1 MEMID
6 NISQPEIKATD
17 LKTLKKQK
25 KILSL
30 GLSGLIIGN
39 SLISFCLF
47 SAFVR
52 GTIEYLITGVSELP
66 LEGHFYTCFVPCIT
80 CLIGIITG
88 SIAIMKAKKLK
99 KVGNYNGK
107 AVAGNVLA
115 IISCLLG
122 TVRLVVMLLL
132 LMMLSIRF

>member
-1 MEMID
+1 M
-6 NISQPEIKATD
+6 
-17 LKTLKKQK
+17 
-25 KILSL
+25 
-30 GLSGLIIGN
+30 
-39 SLISFCLF
+39 
-47 SAFVR
+47 
-52 GTIEYLITGVSELP
+52 ITGVSELP
-66 LEGHFYTCFVPCIT
+66 LEGYFDTCFVPCIT

-115 IISCLLG
+115 IISFLLG